1 MAATSSTA
9 TPSRLRVTTGGKLRL
24 YVSRALEALPVRAHT
39 QQPLNFSARAQCY
52 TSRACLVQNAPLTI
66 AAEGAAVAKAVS
78 VAEITKR
85 RLRGLHQNTQIGLVA
100 DAARSTPTIAITL
113 SRAALDTTQP
123 GYARQRCESE

>member
-1 MAATSSTA
+1 M
-9 TPSRLRVTTGGKLRL
+9 
-24 YVSRALEALPVRAHT
+24 
-39 QQPLNFSARAQCY
+39 
-52 TSRACLVQNAPLTI
+52 QNAPLTI

-113 SRAALDTTQP
+113 SLAALDTTQP
-123 GYARQRCESE
+123 GYARQSCESE